1 MNQVLKRVLLSVL
14 FFTILILGIIGLY
27 RIFSW
32 KNTAGEY
39 FSCLEEAKTLPDN
52 TVDVV
57 FIGASKVY
65 GSANPAIIWDE
76 GGIASFTLSI
86 SGMAQPSA
94 YYHLKDFIKN
104 QSPKIVFAEA
114 SLLYTEGYLDMG
126 NVYRNTIVM
135 EPSVNNLKLIKE
147 TNTDVN
153 KLDLLLR
160 FPIIHGRY
168 KELQREDFGVK
179 SPEDVYCLGYVNGY
193 TIEPQE
199 ASTEVYYL
207 EEKTEPSDETVQWMD
222 KMISL
227 SEQENFELIFYMVP
241 HTILPPYQRI
251 FNGARE
257 YLSHKGIRVIDL
269 NTLNGEIGIDYSQD
283 FADGNHLNT
292 YGAEK
297 VSKWLSDYIATNF
310 DIPDHRGAS
319 EYERWDMCSSYY
331 EESLIDMEVSKC
343 SSVAEIQDMVSQN
356 NNLLLV
362 ISDDKETVVT
372 LSDNTIYDSRNAENT
387 FVYELNE
394 RDNLCIKK
402 ESDAIEGSTVI
413 CIGKQW
419 YRNPG
424 ETGPMCLVYDMITE
438 KVVVVCRE

>member
-1 MNQVLKRVLLSVL
+1 MNQTLKRVLLSAL
-14 FFTILILGIIGLY
+14 FLTILLLGFIGLY
-27 RIFSW
+27 EIFSW
-32 KNTAGEY
+32 KDTTGDY
-39 FSCLEEAKTLPDN
+39 FSCLEEAKSLPEN

-57 FIGASKVY
+57 FVGASKAY

-76 GGIASFTLSI
+76 KGIASFTLSI
-86 SGMAQPSA
+86 SGMAQTSA
-94 YYHLKDFIKN
+94 YYHLKNFLKQ
-104 QSPKIVFAEA
+104 QSPKVVFVEA

-135 EPSVNNLKLIKE
+135 EPSINNFNLIRE
-147 TNTDVN
+147 TNTDAN

-179 SPEDVYCLGYVNGY
+179 SPEDVYCLGYSNGY

-199 ASTEVYYL
+199 ASTETYYL
-207 EEKTEPSDETVQWMD
+207 EDKTKPSDATILWMD
-222 KMISL
+222 RMISL
-227 SEQENFELIFYMVP
+227 ANQENFELVFYMAP
-241 HTILPPYQRI
+241 HVTLPPYQRL

-257 YLSHKGIRVIDL
+257 YLSDKGIRVIDL
-269 NTLNGEIGIDYSQD
+269 NKLNDEIGIDYSQD
-283 FADGNHLNT
+283 FSDGNHINA
-292 YGAEK
+292 YGAVK
-297 VSKWLSDYIATNF
+297 VSKWLSDYLAANY
-310 DIPDHRGAS
+310 DMPDHRGNS
-319 EYERWDMCSSYY
+319 KYERWDMCSLYY
-331 EESLIDMEVSKC
+331 EESLIDKEVFEC
-343 SSVAEIQDMVSQN
+343 SSEAEAQSMVSHN

-362 ISDDKETVVT
+362 VSDAKETVVT
-372 LSDNTIYDSRNAENT
+372 LGDEAIYDSRIAEST
-387 FVYELNE
+387 FVYALNE

-402 ESDAIEGSTVI
+402 ETNAIEGSTVI

-424 ETGPMCLVYDMITE
+424 ETGSMCLVYDMVTE